1 MLNRIRPYFWQA
13 AVSMAFS
20 LFVGLSPAWGWER
33 GGEEVSAGEHRSQNM
48 NENLQ
53 LEAAGEMARQRT
65 EQMVGETHPRH
76 GEHGAESRAGREG
89 LYESTAYPAYTSTA
103 TVTEAD
109 LPPAGEE
116 AAPAKTETPTIEPE
130 SNGTETP

>member
-1 MLNRIRPYFWQA
+1 MLTRIRLYFWRA
-13 AVSMAFS
+13 AVLMALS

-65 EQMVGETHPRH
+65 ERMVGETHPGH

-89 LYESTAYPAYTSTA
+89 LYESTAYPTYTS

-109 LPPAGEE
+109 LPSAEE
-116 AAPAKTETPTIEPE
+116 ADAADKAETPTIEPKGD
-130 SNGTETP
+130 GTETP